1 MQLVYDMIITVL
13 SDFVIITNMTG
24 ETVYKTDTCVNQ
36 NGAYA
41 VSFGEKELCLAT
53 PHVKVGHV

>member
-1 MQLVYDMIITVL
+1 MIITVL